1 MNKEQKLLLL
11 DSELERM
18 RENYTNDIQKAK
30 SFNFPTR
37 DIHAVIETN
46 IESLVNLKRNELDLK
61 EEEIQSQRAKSK
73 EIICELRNI

>member
-1 MNKEQKLLLL
+1 MNKDQKLLML
-11 DSELERM
+11 DAELERM
-18 RENYTNDIQKAK
+18 RESYTNDIQKAK

-37 DIHAVIETN
+37 DIHSVIESN

-73 EIICELRNI
+73 EIISELRNI

>member
-1 MNKEQKLLLL
+1 MNKEQKLLML
-11 DSELERM
+11 DAELERM

-37 DIHAVIETN
+37 DIHSVIESN

-61 EEEIQSQRAKSK
+61 EDEIQSQRAKSK
-73 EIICELRNI
+73 EIISELRNI

>member
-1 MNKEQKLLLL
+1 MNKEQKLLML
-11 DSELERM
+11 DAELERM
-18 RENYTNDIQKAK
+18 RENYTNDIQNAK

-61 EEEIQSQRAKSK
+61 EDEIQSQRAKSK
-73 EIICELRNI
+73 EIISELRNI